1 VADDYSIH
9 YQAKNIDI
17 SAVQGDKLAEEIK
30 SALASLGDKE
40 KEFKRNVTGN
50 LSDFAEKNSV
60 FRNTVEEICAYIES
74 DKNREKYFTLY
85 ERLPEDINRYKQTV
99 AKLTIDLGEIDN
111 SKNQLVNACTN
122 MAKGIYENLKML
134 TRKSAVNIGGNLR
147 NMLKISLPEV
157 EDTAL
162 AKYSIERHIEKCV
175 DEYINLIDRDS
186 AVSVIDD
193 FVKKSMDL
201 RKLLNCYINTE
212 NIPLSVYKIDI
223 SSHHSR
229 YRGWEETIVG
239 NSGGEKFVVFFALLL
254 SMMNYSRGVIETMQ
268 KSSGVLIMD
277 NPFGP
282 ISSGHLLRPM
292 FDIAKHFNIQLI
304 CFSGLDTADITA
316 CFTNVCRLKIK
327 QLPFGG
333 KEILGIETEQTEQ
346 NEELEHAFFRT
357 EQLSLF

>member
-1 VADDYSIH
+1 
-9 YQAKNIDI
+9 
-17 SAVQGDKLAEEIK
+17 
-30 SALASLGDKE
+30 
-40 KEFKRNVTGN
+40 
-50 LSDFAEKNSV
+50 
-60 FRNTVEEICAYIES
+60 
-74 DKNREKYFTLY
+74 
-85 ERLPEDINRYKQTV
+85 
-99 AKLTIDLGEIDN
+99 
-111 SKNQLVNACTN
+111 
-122 MAKGIYENLKML
+122 
-134 TRKSAVNIGGNLR
+134 
-147 NMLKISLPEV
+147 
-157 EDTAL
+157 
-162 AKYSIERHIEKCV
+162 
-175 DEYINLIDRDS
+175 
-186 AVSVIDD
+186 
-193 FVKKSMDL
+193 
-201 RKLLNCYINTE
+201 
-212 NIPLSVYKIDI
+212 
-223 SSHHSR
+223 
-229 YRGWEETIVG
+229 VG

-254 SMMNYSRGVIETMQ
+254 SMMNYSRGIVETMQ